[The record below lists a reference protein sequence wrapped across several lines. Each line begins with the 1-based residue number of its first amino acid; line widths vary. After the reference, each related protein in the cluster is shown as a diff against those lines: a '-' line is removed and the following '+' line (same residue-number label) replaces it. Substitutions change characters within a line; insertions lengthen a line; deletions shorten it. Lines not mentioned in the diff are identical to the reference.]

1 MPFSE
6 MWVDLETVIQSEI
19 SQKEKDYHIISLICG
34 ISETVADELMCKT
47 EILKILRREA
57 GREMNWE
64 IEIDIYTLLCII
76 KQIGNEK

>member
-19 SQKEKDYHIISLICG
+19 SQKEKEYHIISLICE
-34 ISETVADELMCKT
+34 ISETVADELICKT

-57 GREMNWE
+57 GCEMNWE